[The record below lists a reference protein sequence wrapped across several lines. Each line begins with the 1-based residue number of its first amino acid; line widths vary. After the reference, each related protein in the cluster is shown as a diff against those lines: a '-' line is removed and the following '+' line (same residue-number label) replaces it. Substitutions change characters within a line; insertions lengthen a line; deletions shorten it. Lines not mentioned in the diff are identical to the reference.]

1 MAPSDRG
8 AARRVGGVDPAVKVS
23 ANAVLAVR
31 DLDSDAPFRR
41 GSAIRRVVGEPVM
54 ALALERALVMCV
66 AHPKVA
72 AAVKD
77 HSRFQR
83 QPVRRLWATVDAA
96 LRLVFG
102 SGRMPTEA
110 AEQIYRTHDRIN
122 GWLPAADGTSDEA
135 YTAHDV
141 TLLVWVWA
149 ALVDS
154 CTVAYTRW
162 VAPWSAGEADAFYDD
177 MCTFARFFGIP
188 EPVIP
193 SNRRHFAA
201 YLEEMFNGGELGST
215 EASRQVAAEIVSFC
229 RWYAPRPVLQPLRR
243 AALATLDPR
252 LRQALNLVS
261 SERDQQAFERLERFL
276 AAFYPHLPGWR
287 VNLPDLYLWMR
298 QPVVGVWATSASR
311 GLVGRRADVR

>member
-1 MAPSDRG
+1 M
-8 AARRVGGVDPAVKVS
+8 KVS
-23 ANAVLAVR
+23 TNAVLAVR

-77 HSRFQR
+77 HSRFRR
-83 QPVRRLWATVDAA
+83 QPVGRLWVTVDAA

-102 SGRMPTEA
+102 SGRVPTEA

-193 SNRRHFAA
+193 SNRGHFAA
-201 YLEEMFNGGELGST
+201 YLEEMVSGGELGST
-215 EASRQVAAEIVSFC
+215 EASRQVAAEIVSFS
-229 RWYAPRPVLQPLRR
+229 RWYAPRPVLEPLRR
-243 AALATLDPR
+243 AALATLDSR
-252 LRQALNLVS
+252 LRQALGLVT

-276 AAFYPHLPGWR
+276 AAFYHHLPGWR
-287 VNLPDLYLWMR
+287 VNLPYLYLSLR
-298 QPVVGVWATSASR
+298 QPVVGFWATWASR
-311 GLVGRRADVR
+311 SLGERRPVPPPPRPP